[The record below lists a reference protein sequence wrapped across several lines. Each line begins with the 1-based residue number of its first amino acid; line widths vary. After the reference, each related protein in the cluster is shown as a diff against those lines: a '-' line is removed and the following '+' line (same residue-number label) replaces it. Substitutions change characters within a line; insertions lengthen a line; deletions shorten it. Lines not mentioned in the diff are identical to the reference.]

1 MNTFLKTKGAQA
13 STGKMYISGWLL
25 AEHLKYVYAMLSSCF
40 LIPLLNF
47 FIVKQRKKNL
57 FSFYVLVWWKWWHGI
72 VHTQA
77 ICLVDQIIQFVST
90 TFIVWFGHFWT
101 VIQLSQFFSVL
112 LLEGRPQLYLNRN
125 IALIPEELQCNAIF
139 IHCPWTCRAKQCQ
152 GSAHTNKISMWW
164 THLKL
169 KWEILFCSPKEAP

>member
-1 MNTFLKTKGAQA
+1 MD
-13 STGKMYISGWLL
+13 ISGWLL
-25 AEHLKYVYAMLSSCF
+25 AEHVKYVYAILSSCF
-40 LIPLLNF
+40 FIPLLNF
-47 FIVKQRKKNL
+47 FIVKQKKNV
-57 FSFYVLVWWKWWHGI
+57 FSFYVLVWWGHSSYRPYVWF
-72 VHTQA
+72 
-77 ICLVDQIIQFVST
+77 DQIIQFVST

-139 IHCPWTCRAKQCQ
+139 IHGPWTCRAKQCQ

-169 KWEILFCSPKEAP
+169 KWEILFCSLKEAP